1 MSRKE
6 IFQKAFAYLLGNS
19 KIKSKTELAEKMGST
34 RSTVSKAY
42 SGDTNYLTDDFIR
55 KFTAA
60 FPGVFSLQ
68 GLLSGNGPLLAENA
82 QEDTKS
88 NGVTNSS
95 DENISRLLEQNK
107 ELIDVLKKSL
117 EESQR
122 TNSILLNELSELRK
136 RLTGVPSQK
145 TELVESI

>member
-88 NGVTNSS
+88 NGMNDSS
-95 DENISRLLEQNK
+95 NDNLSKLLEQNK

-122 TNSILLNELSELRK
+122 TNSILLNELSELRNE
-136 RLTGVPSQK
+136 LTSQK

>member
-68 GLLSGNGPLLAENA
+68 GLLSGNGPLLAENS
-82 QEDTKS
+82 QEDNKS
-88 NGVTNSS
+88 NGMTNSS
-95 DENISRLLEQNK
+95 DENISKLLEQNK

-136 RLTGVPSQK
+136 ELTSQK

>member
-1 MSRKE
+1 MCVLSRKG

-88 NGVTNSS
+88 NGMNDSS
-95 DENISRLLEQNK
+95 NDNLSKLLEQNK
-107 ELIDVLKKSL
+107 ELI
-117 EESQR
+117 
-122 TNSILLNELSELRK
+122 
-136 RLTGVPSQK
+136 
-145 TELVESI
+145 

>member
-88 NGVTNSS
+88 NGMNDSS
-95 DENISRLLEQNK
+95 NDNLSKLLEQNK

-136 RLTGVPSQK
+136 ELTSQK

>member
-68 GLLSGNGPLLAENA
+68 GLLSGNGPLLAENS
-82 QEDTKS
+82 QEDNKP
-88 NGVTNSS
+88 NGMTNSS
-95 DENISRLLEQNK
+95 DENISKLLEQNK

-136 RLTGVPSQK
+136 ELTSQK